1 MAYRRCAGQSACM
14 DLDTKIL
21 IVDDD
26 KGIRSV
32 ISDFLQ
38 KHGFQTGTAANP
50 VEMRQQLEGGR
61 FDLIVL
67 DVMMPGEDGF
77 SLCRHIVGTTQ
88 VPVILLTA
96 RVAEADR
103 IAGIELGADDY
114 VLKPFSLR
122 ELVARIRGVL
132 RRVPPV
138 QPAPDRARYQFGGL
152 VFDAARNSILHADG
166 RETSLTTGESRLLS
180 TLLGRPE
187 ETHTRTLL
195 LDLVRSRQLKANDRT
210 IDNLVS
216 RLRRKLGD
224 DPGRPRLII
233 TEWGGGYRIGVPVA
247 AAG

>member
-1 MAYRRCAGQSACM
+1 MTAPDPASDPQPAAH
-14 DLDTKIL
+14 IL
-21 IVDDD
+21 VVDDD
-26 KGIRSV
+26 ERIRSLLRR
-32 ISDFLQ
+32 FLMRN
-38 KHGFQTGTAANP
+38 GFLVTTARDAAHA
-50 VEMRQQLEGGR
+50 RRLLDGLD

>member
-1 MAYRRCAGQSACM
+1 MLTDAIAAQ
-14 DLDTKIL
+14 IL
-21 IVDDD
+21 IVDDAP
-26 KGIRSV
+26 SV
-32 ISDFLQ
+32 REPLSQFLRLQ
-38 KHGFQTGTAANP
+38 GFRTRLAADAAEAREILARDTIHL
-50 VEMRQQLEGGR
+50 VL
-61 FDLIVL
+61 L

-152 VFDAARNSILHADG
+152 VFDAARNSIMHADG